1 LNVGY
6 VAYRPATADGEVS
19 YPPGTITSSDA
30 LLELA
35 RKGSGLFVEDSELL
49 RRLGIPE
56 QIGYR
61 ALAKLDR
68 DERSDFPQKNAFSR
82 QRRYWPAVI
91 DFLDATCRPKYLRD
105 TTIPDD
111 VRQTV
116 ITRARGF
123 SD

>member
-35 RKGSGLFVEDSELL
+35 RKGSGLFVEDSELPH
-49 RRLGIPE
+49 RLGIPE
-56 QIGYR
+56 KIGYR

-91 DFLDATCRPKYLRD
+91 DFLDATCRPKHWRA

-111 VRQTV
+111 IRQTV
-116 ITRARGF
+116 IRRVRGF

>member
-1 LNVGY
+1 MTDDQTDDRT
-6 VAYRPATADGEVS
+6 VAQTAAEG
-19 YPPGTITSSDA
+19 DA
-30 LLELA
+30 RTPELA
-35 RKGSGLFVEDSELL
+35 TKDSGLFVEDSELL

-56 QIGYR
+56 KIGYR

-68 DERSDFPQKNAFSR
+68 DERSDFPQKCAFWG

-91 DFLDATCRPKYLRD
+91 DFLDATCRPKYLRA

-111 VRQTV
+111 IRQTV
-116 ITRARGF
+116 IRRARGF